1 MKNSPDKGSLK
12 NLEDQISRVRHDAG
26 LNKSEADGE
35 GANSG
40 FGMAYRVSIEIVVA
54 LVVCTGIGWGL
65 DQLFGWTPW
74 AMLAGLVFGAAAGIN
89 NAAKT
94 AIRMDASALEEL
106 AKRNLD
112 DAKATSD
119 ETIEMTD
126 DQAKTSPEGEKRGG

>member
-12 NLEDQISRVRHDAG
+12 NLEDQISRVRNDAG
-26 LNKSEADGE
+26 LNKPEADGE

-74 AMLAGLVFGAAAGIN
+74 AMLAGLILGAAAGIN

-94 AIRMDASALEEL
+94 ALKMDASALEEL

-112 DAKATSD
+112 NAKPESD
-119 ETIEMTD
+119 EVVETKD
-126 DQAKTSPEGEKRGG
+126 DQAKISPEGDKRGG